1 MTVSL
6 GGIPLSD
13 ELVLTP
19 GQPEIGYSVRPLI
32 GGANWVQ
39 IDGASGGREMVLEG
53 VNHWTYGQM
62 EQIRALQA
70 QALKVEL
77 IHHLGTFQVYILDT
91 GDLRL
96 TRKVKNP
103 IAESLCTGSIT
114 LREVL

>member
-13 ELVLTP
+13 ELVLTE

-32 GGANWVQ
+32 GGADWVQ
-39 IDGASGGREMVLEG
+39 IDAANGGRDMVLEG
-53 VNHWTYGQM
+53 VNHWNYGQRA
-62 EQIRALQA
+62 QIRALQA
-70 QALKVEL
+70 QGLKVEL
-77 IHHLGTFQVYILDT
+77 IHHLGTYQVYILDT
-91 GDLRL
+91 EDLQL

-103 IAESLCTGSIT
+103 IGESLCTGSIT